1 MEEFKMINVRD
12 YLNQKA
18 QAKMPASIMDGT
30 KLSMEEITTKYG
42 GNVSIHGF
50 KRIVSKEYGE
60 MTAVDIS
67 NGEWFFATTFL
78 RQLLDELADEY
89 GDDKAN
95 EMLKETPVGIHFNLV
110 HGVNKDFYSLTFTD

>member
-1 MEEFKMINVRD
+1 MEEFKMDIRN
-12 YLNQKA
+12 YLAQKA

-60 MTAVDIS
+60 MTAVDIGG
-67 NGEWFFATTFL
+67 GEWFFATTFL

-95 EMLKETPVGIHFNLV
+95 EMLKETPVGIHFTLV
-110 HGVNKDFYSLTFTD
+110 HGQNKDFYSLSFTD